1 MTRNTIQ
8 RLSVFLIGV
17 PLFALVEL
25 YASFGRNL
33 LIALVI
39 LFIQYMAVK
48 ETAGIFAARKI
59 HVNRSYL
66 HILAFATSI
75 ATYFS
80 PWISRISGYGA
91 SPLEILFAVS
101 AIGSLASILPYVFS
115 GKDSF
120 PDIMAGMTAT
130 LFTYFYCGFLGA
142 CFMYIASCF
151 GLHAA
156 PVLTFSLMS
165 FGNDSMAWLTG
176 VTLGR
181 RRNLIAVSPAKSI
194 AGFIGGMAGSVIAA
208 ILAYQL
214 FPDSGFGS
222 LAGLVGLGLAVGVA
236 VIAGDLVE
244 SALKRSAGVKDSSTA
259 VPGRGG
265 ILDSFDSLL
274 FSAPLFL
281 IVSTFAGYF
290 GAIR

>member
-8 RLSVFLIGV
+8 RLSVFIIGV
-17 PLFALVEL
+17 PLFAFVEL
-25 YASFGRNL
+25 YASFGRNML
-33 LIALVI
+33 TALVI

-48 ETAGIFAARKI
+48 ETAGIFAARNI
-59 HVNRSYL
+59 MVNRSYL
-66 HILAFATSI
+66 HVLASASSI
-75 ATYFS
+75 AVYFS
-80 PWISRISGYGA
+80 PWISRMTGSSA
-91 SPLEILFAVS
+91 SPMEILFAVS
-101 AIGSLASILPYVFS
+101 TIGSLASILPYIFS
-115 GKDSF
+115 KKESF
-120 PDIMAGMTAT
+120 PGIMTGMTAT
-130 LFTYFYCGFLGA
+130 LFSYFYCGFLGA
-142 CFMYIASCF
+142 CFMYIATCF
-151 GLHAA
+151 SLHAA
-156 PVLTFSLMS
+156 PVLTFALMS

-181 RRNLIAVSPAKSI
+181 RRGFIPVSPSKSI

-208 ILAYQL
+208 VLAFHL

-222 LAGLVGLGLAVGVA
+222 LAGLAGLGLAVGVA
-236 VIAGDLVE
+236 VIGGDLVE

-290 GAIR
+290 QTV